1 MKTDFQRRAAE
12 AAGSATAEERWGTPE
27 SDIVIK
33 AQGLTKHFRE
43 VVAVDDLSFSV
54 KRGTVTGFLGPNGAG
69 KTTTIRMI
77 LGLAEPTAG
86 HATIAGKAYAD
97 LTHPASVVGTLID
110 SAQPHP
116 ARTARDHLRIL
127 AAERDLPLHPIEAV
141 LALVDLGDAGSRRVG
156 QFSLGM
162 KQRLGLAAALLADP
176 EVLILDEPANGLDPA
191 GIRWLRGFLRS
202 FVASGR
208 SVFVSSHQLGEIA
221 RMADEVIVVN
231 RGKLVTQR
239 PIDELTSGSGASVR
253 TPEVDR
259 LRNALAASGAR
270 VSVTRADHLLV
281 ENMSAAGVGEVAARE
296 AIVLHE
302 LVPRARSLEEVFL
315 NLTDMKGDSDG
326 FLDQK

>member
-1 MKTDFQRRAAE
+1 MELDFQHREATAGAATAAE
-12 AAGSATAEERWGTPE
+12 RRGTPDG
-27 SDIVIK
+27 DIVIT
-33 AQGLTKHFRE
+33 AEGLTKRFRD
-43 VVAVDDLSFSV
+43 VVAVHDLSFSV
-54 KRGTVTGFLGPNGAG
+54 KRGKVTGFLGPNGAG

-86 HATIAGKAYAD
+86 HATIAGKAYSE
-97 LTHPASVVGTLID
+97 LHHPASVVGTLID

-116 ARTARDHLRIL
+116 ARTAHDHLRIL
-127 AAERDLPLHPIEAV
+127 AAERDVPLHRIEAV
-141 LALVDLGDAGSRRVG
+141 LALVDLGDAARRRVG

-221 RMADEVIVVN
+221 QMADEVIVVN

-259 LRNALAASGAR
+259 LKNALTPSGAR
-270 VSVTRADHLLV
+270 VSVIGADHLLV
-281 ENMSAAGVGEVAARE
+281 ENTSTAGVGEVAARE

-302 LVPRARSLEEVFL
+302 LVPRARSLEDVFL
-315 NLTDMKGDSDG
+315 NLTEMKGDSDD
-326 FLDQK
+326 FLDQQ